1 MMSGTLMSCV
11 EGAKPGEMYKHSP
24 DGMLYFVLSNTEV
37 RNLTGVRM
45 NPTLDYGSKR
55 RQITFL
61 GNGTVFVHVCFRD
74 RTDEYWV
81 PIVEL

>member
-1 MMSGTLMSCV
+1 MMSGTLLSCV
-11 EGAKPGEMYKHSP
+11 EGAKPGEMYKHTP
-24 DGMLYFVLSNTEV
+24 DGMLYFVLSNIEV
-37 RNLTGVRM
+37 ANLTGM
-45 NPTLDYGSKR
+45 EINPIHNGSKM

-61 GNGTVFVHVCFRD
+61 GNGTVFVHGCFRD